1 MNILYNYYYQILKE
15 IIDKNNERIKNEMD
29 VHFDVKIEYKYVK
42 TYFGECFPK
51 KRLIIMNIKLAKYD
65 IDYILSVL
73 YHEYCHFHY
82 MNHQKGFYDFLEKRF
97 NNYKK
102 INSNL
107 RKIKYND
114 LY

>member
-1 MNILYNYYYQILKE
+1 
-15 IIDKNNERIKNEMD
+15 D
-29 VHFDVKIEYKYVK
+29 IE
-42 TYFGECFPK
+42 
-51 KRLIIMNIKLAKYD
+51 
-65 IDYILSVL
+65 YILSVL

-82 MNHQKGFYDFLEKRF
+82 MNHQKEFYDFIELRLP
-97 NNYKK
+97 NYRK